1 MLIDSLEH
9 PERTSEQKSYL
20 SNASLRT
27 IGLNHTNIIDWYM
40 HVSTGDVNKLCKKII
55 WFISFK
61 ANTFLKMWVW
71 SFKKEIE
78 IPDITQ
84 ASSSS

>member
-1 MLIDSLEH
+1 
-9 PERTSEQKSYL
+9 
-20 SNASLRT
+20 
-27 IGLNHTNIIDWYM
+27 M
-40 HVSTGDVNKLCKKII
+40 HVSTGDINKLCKKII